1 MLSDCPF
8 VCGAGAKSV
17 VDGGQ
22 TFVIL
27 PIKGMT
33 LTTKIPKPCH
43 VECKSGLDEGR
54 LGSSLQLAL
63 FCLTISPNLV
73 SWVQLPCAAVL
84 VNEDLQFLPWL
95 CRPFM
100 PLRRCRLQTFWLQLS
115 CAIWSQWTVD
125 IQQYLCDFGYFDPS
139 VINAGH
145 WGMIVFSHL
154 W

>member
-33 LTTKIPKPCH
+33 LTTKIPKPCD

-73 SWVQLPCAAVL
+73 SWV
-84 VNEDLQFLPWL
+84 
-95 CRPFM
+95 
-100 PLRRCRLQTFWLQLS
+100 
-115 CAIWSQWTVD
+115 
-125 IQQYLCDFGYFDPS
+125 
-139 VINAGH
+139 
-145 WGMIVFSHL
+145 
-154 W
+154 